1 MILFNITDAAPE
13 EVKSTALRPTDSSSW
28 NNLLYYHDSSAVPF
42 RMTPKDLELVDS
54 VDSSTGSVFSASSY
68 FAKSKE
74 ESSENYSSTS
84 IVKKDSKENL
94 LVTKKDNNKDNN
106 KDRDTVILPTIFVPT
121 TAPHSTLVRPPLGP
135 SNIKRMA
142 LSNPKNSGN

>member
-1 MILFNITDAAPE
+1 
-13 EVKSTALRPTDSSSW
+13 
-28 NNLLYYHDSSAVPF
+28 
-42 RMTPKDLELVDS
+42 MTPKDLELVDS

-106 KDRDTVILPTIFVPT
+106 KDKDRDTVILPTIFVPT

-142 LSNPKNSGN
+142 LSNPKNSGK